1 MATLNS
7 ITHISIEEKWLH
19 GASYTENYTLFFVN
33 NGTLRL
39 WTSLGHI
46 EIAEGSAIVFE
57 KGTRIRSG
65 YSRDSGI
72 DFFELVFDDN
82 PCRFNI
88 NSTYYIIEKSTV
100 LNLFSTMCLL
110 KDPPVQNALLN
121 ALLSFIQQSQGITG
135 QKDAIIVQKALEY
148 INTSVA
154 YDLDIDALAQSIGFD
169 KSHISRVFS
178 KSTGTTLKAFANQK
192 RIEYAKSLLKESSFD
207 INKIASLV
215 KFEESNLFTK
225 FFTYHTGMTP
235 SDYRRSVSG
244 TMPFNG

>member
-7 ITHISIEEKWLH
+7 ITRISIEEKWLH
-19 GASYTENYTLFFVN
+19 RACYTENYTLFFVN
-33 NGTLRL
+33 KGKLRL

-46 EIAEGSAIVFE
+46 EIVEGSLVVFE

-65 YSRDSGI
+65 YSGESGI
-72 DFFELVFDDN
+72 DFFELVFEDDF
-82 PCRFNI
+82 CDFNI
-88 NSTYYIIEKSTV
+88 NSPYYIIEKSTV

-110 KDPPVQNALLN
+110 KEASVQNELLS
-121 ALLSFIQQSQGITG
+121 ALLSVTWQSQNITS
-135 QKDAIIVQKALEY
+135 QTDAIIVQKVLDY
-148 INTSVA
+148 INKSA
-154 YDLDIDALAQSIGFD
+154 ECDLDIDALARTLGLD

-178 KSTGTTLKAFANQK
+178 KSTGTTLKAYANKK
-192 RIEYAKSLLKESSFD
+192 RIEYAKSLLAESSFD

-235 SDYRRSVSG
+235 SDYRRSISG